1 MLEMSTMVTENLK
14 PPEDEQLSVQLDK
27 LLAANQWQDALTLF
41 DEAENGTK
49 IADNCADL
57 IPAVVKYLTDQN
69 LAQNFELHNACE
81 NMLIKIATKGNEDDV
96 VIGMLEVIDSTKTD
110 NTVVSVLKALQALLL
125 KQDNEGTRALEWVL
139 NTVQQYASELPLS
152 PHLRSRLDNEEE
164 ELLEEEDEVK
174 RIVSFYIFMEKFYEP
189 ILLKI
194 ISAEQPNPSSQ
205 YFRNNGQTARN
216 ILACFIIQ
224 LFGVPFAYLDLSDPT
239 TNMDRCSKGV
249 TLTNMYTRQC
259 VTSLAHHLNKLI
271 ANPFQLIVYGHRRAL
286 WPYVFPESDDPIKYS
301 DLPSDIFL
309 LDAKVSLGGLAV
321 LFYALF
327 VENLLPANKPKVYRA
342 VYLFE
347 MGLYYATD
355 LLSHGEDALS
365 TKGIRLAA
373 KLLENLRDE
382 QLDDD
387 TLDLDIHKT
396 FAQKLVEVLDST
408 QVRRNSQS
416 GVELLQNYLAKF
428 KSINAKYFHI
438 QNLLESTT
446 NNKIRSILV
455 TIYKNVVAEQ
465 LNAVDNAHSEQS
477 EISTF
482 CCGDKLKW
490 LLLNRICIMPKGVE
504 TDILQQNDLIMAALN
519 MLRFLTLRDKKN
531 VTQLWDYM
539 DEIEE
544 RFLKILRTSLDCTR
558 AQYRLE
564 EKRIQEK
571 KMADSLEC
579 EVKVPNAEYLKMSE
593 ENKLRMLAI
602 GHNTFDLIDN
612 VLSHLNECI
621 EAYRAAQNKA

>member
-1 MLEMSTMVTENLK
+1 MLKMDTLGTETLK
-14 PPEDEQLSVQLDK
+14 PPEDEQFSVQLDT
-27 LLAANQWQDALTLF
+27 LLASNQWQDALTLF
-41 DEAENGTK
+41 DDAENSMK
-49 IADNCADL
+49 IVEQCPDL
-57 IPAVVKYLTDQN
+57 IPTVVKYLTDQN

-125 KQDNEGTRALEWVL
+125 KQGNDNTRAMEWVL

-189 ILLKI
+189 VLMQI
-194 ISAEQPNPSSQ
+194 IDTEQPNLSAQ
-205 YFRNNGQTARN
+205 YFRNNGQTSRN

-239 TNMDRCSKGV
+239 SNMDRYQKGV
-249 TLTNMYTRQC
+249 TLTNVYTRQC
-259 VTSLAHHLNKLI
+259 VTSLVQHLNKLI
-271 ANPFQLIVYGHRRAL
+271 ANPLQLIVYGHRRAL
-286 WPYVFPESDDPIKYS
+286 WPYVFSESDDPIKYS
-301 DLPSDIFL
+301 DMPSDIFL
-309 LDAKVSLGGLAV
+309 LDAKVSLSGLAV

-327 VENLLPANKPKVYRA
+327 VENLFHPNKPKIYRA

-355 LLSHGEDALS
+355 LLSHGEEALS

-373 KLLENLRDE
+373 KLLENLHNE

-396 FAQKLVEVLDST
+396 FAQKLVQVLDST

-416 GVELLQNYLAKF
+416 GVELLQYYLAKF
-428 KSINAKYFHI
+428 KSINAKYFHV
-438 QNLLESTT
+438 QHLLESTT

-465 LNAVDNAHSEQS
+465 LNAVDGANAKQT
-477 EISTF
+477 EISVF

-490 LLLNRICIMPKGVE
+490 LLLNRICIMEKGVE
-504 TDILQQNDLIMAALN
+504 TDILQHNDLIMAALN

-531 VTQLWDYM
+531 VTLIWDYM

-558 AQYRLE
+558 AHYRLE

-571 KMADSLEC
+571 KSADSLEC
-579 EVKVPNAEYLKMSE
+579 EVKVPGAEYLNMSE
-593 ENKLRMLAI
+593 ENKLRILAI

-621 EAYRAAQNKA
+621 EAYRAQNKA